1 MNKKILLLSLSIFL
15 TGCAGMNTEFEHAIP
30 AKDSGYWLQQADEMT
45 NPNSAGSAAGKKS
58 GLNVTNMTLSNS
70 SQFDITQYKL
80 INLPNILLNVK
91 SAEETKYKNIGGRI
105 ASIEIKETKVK
116 QPFPKTQAV
125 LEQEFNASRICNTQY
140 CYPEPNSPFR
150 ESERVARVWIAPHV
164 APNNDAHLGEVV
176 YFVTKPSKWFGV
188 EEK

>member
-1 MNKKILLLSLSIFL
+1 MMNKKSLLLSLSIFL
-15 TGCAGMNTEFEHAIP
+15 TGCAGMNTEFEHSVP

-45 NPNSAGSAAGKKS
+45 NPNLGEKVDKK
-58 GLNVTNMTLSNS
+58 GGVNITNMMLSNN

-80 INLPNILLNVK
+80 INLPNILLSVK

-105 ASIEIKETKVK
+105 ASIEVTETRVQ
-116 QPFPKTQAV
+116 QPFSKTQAV
-125 LEQEFNASRICNTQY
+125 LEQEFNASRVCNTQY

-164 APNNDAHLGEVV
+164 APNNDAHLGEIV

-188 EEK
+188 EER